1 MKLLSGGNFN
11 YIQKIFR
18 LFRRGFMVLK
28 SSGFWW
34 RVGTEN
40 NGGATMM
47 WIAPKRNFARRSG
60 TTLVPRRW
68 WLEKIIRI
76 RLPERYDI
84 SYLLH
89 SSRVEKTDSYRK
101 YFVFNQC
108 GLKFRS
114 IMSNK
119 GNLEVE
125 IARLATSARL
135 KLLERQNSMSCNLC
149 FSLLN
154 YRIMLWMHANELCIS
169 NLLLTNRLINTVLL
183 NLSI

>member
-1 MKLLSGGNFN
+1 
-11 YIQKIFR
+11 
-18 LFRRGFMVLK
+18 MVLK

-34 RVGTEN
+34 QVGTEN

-76 RLPERYDI
+76 RLPERYDNLI
-84 SYLLH
+84 YYH

-125 IARLATSARL
+125 IARLATSTRL

>member
-1 MKLLSGGNFN
+1 MAGGYREQWWGYNDVNCTKEELCKALGNYLSTEALMIGKDNQDTIARKVR
-11 YIQKIFR
+11 YI
-18 LFRRGFMVLK
+18 
-28 SSGFWW
+28 
-34 RVGTEN
+34 
-40 NGGATMM
+40 
-47 WIAPKRNFARRSG
+47 
-60 TTLVPRRW
+60 
-68 WLEKIIRI
+68 
-76 RLPERYDI
+76 Y
-84 SYLLH
+84 YH

-154 YRIMLWMHANELCIS
+154 YRIML
-169 NLLLTNRLINTVLL
+169 
-183 NLSI
+183 